1 MDTLQLGPLKV
12 RTFGSGE
19 AGAVL
24 LCHGYGA
31 PGDDLVPLAEVLD
44 PDFKRRW
51 FFPEAPKDLRA
62 MGIPGRAWWDID
74 IMRLQLSVMS
84 GRVNDL
90 FRETPVG
97 MPEAARALTDAIT
110 AIERLPGISR
120 EKLVIGGFSQ
130 GAMLTTEVTLHADKP
145 FAGLCILSGALVS
158 EPRWREAASKVGR
171 ALHVFQSHGTSDPIL
186 PFDGA
191 VRVRELL
198 LNAGAELDFVQHEGG
213 HEIPL
218 GTLKGIHAF
227 LNARLGPV

>member
-1 MDTLQLGPLKV
+1 MEKLQLGSLTV
-12 RTFGSGE
+12 RTLGSGQ

-44 PDFKRRW
+44 PDLKRRW

-84 GRVNDL
+84 GRVGDL
-90 FRETPVG
+90 FRETPAG
-97 MPEAARALTDAIT
+97 MPEAARALTDAIA
-110 AIERLPGISR
+110 AIEKLPGISR

-130 GAMLTTEVTLHADKP
+130 GAMLTTEVALHAEKP

-158 EPRWREAASKVGR
+158 EPRWREASSKVGA
-171 ALHVFQSHGTSDPIL
+171 ALHAFQSHGTADPIL
-186 PFDGA
+186 PFGGA
-191 VRVRELL
+191 VRLREVLQ
-198 LNAGAELDFVQHEGG
+198 ASGASLDFVQHDGG
-213 HEIPL
+213 HEIPM
-218 GTLKGIHAF
+218 GTLKGMHAF